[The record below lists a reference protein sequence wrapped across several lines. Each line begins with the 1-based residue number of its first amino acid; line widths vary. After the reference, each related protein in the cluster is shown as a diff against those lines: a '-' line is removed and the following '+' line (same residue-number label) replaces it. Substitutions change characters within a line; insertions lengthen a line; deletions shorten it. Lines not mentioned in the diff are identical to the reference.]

1 VSITERAKLSGGSIS
16 IETGL
21 NQGTR
26 VHATIPVSGR
36 PKAGADAVVE
46 GQVA

>member
-1 VSITERAKLSGGSIS
+1 VSITERAKLTGGSIS

-26 VHATIPVSGR
+26 VHAMIPVNGR
-36 PKAGADAVVE
+36 QKTSVDAVVE